1 MMQHVVLLLFCAA
14 AIGVLVLFVTLWVI
28 GPTHNVGVLFTALI
42 VAGVAALATLAIG
55 AVYIRKLGG

>member
-14 AIGVLVLFVTLWVI
+14 AIGALALFVTLWVI

-42 VAGVAALATLAIG
+42 VAGVAVHATLAIG
-55 AVYIRKLGG
+55 VVYIRKLGG